1 MTSKAMNL
9 RKLKRELWLNYV
21 NSQDAVDHARFTR
34 CRNKLRSLTRRLR
47 RDFEQD
53 MVRKIKH
60 DPKQFWKYS
69 NSRLKT
75 KLKID
80 DLQDENGRITSKD
93 EDKAEIFNRF
103 FCSVFTREN
112 LAAMPMP
119 PSVFEGPQLDAI
131 NLTSEMVKNKLDTF
145 RRRRRRM
152 QPELHINC
160 L

>member
-21 NSQDAVDHARFTR
+21 NAQDAVDHARFTR
-34 CRNKLRSLTRRLR
+34 CTNKLRSLTRRLR

-75 KLKID
+75 KPK
-80 DLQDENGRITSKD
+80 
-93 EDKAEIFNRF
+93 
-103 FCSVFTREN
+103 
-112 LAAMPMP
+112 
-119 PSVFEGPQLDAI
+119 
-131 NLTSEMVKNKLDTF
+131 
-145 RRRRRRM
+145 
-152 QPELHINC
+152 
-160 L
+160 